1 MLGMQ
6 QWSMACFQRA
16 MDHCTQLNT
25 VLTVLMLSLGRNC
38 GYFSQASK
46 LDVYRC
52 FMHIVAVRF
61 ARQHLPGPIVSSQD
75 ITPNCAVCTSESAH
89 RSVVFRPP
97 PAALNVLA
105 AALDMI

>member
-1 MLGMQ
+1 MLGVQ
-6 QWSMACFQRA
+6 QWSMVYFQRA

-25 VLTVLMLSLGRNC
+25 VLTVLMLSLGRKY
-38 GYFSQASK
+38 GYFSQASRW
-46 LDVYRC
+46 DVYRC

-75 ITPNCAVCTSESAH
+75 IIPGCAVCTSESA
-89 RSVVFRPP
+89 RRPMVFRPP
-97 PAALNVLA
+97 PAPLNVLA